1 MWKKRCICQS
11 EQRICWCGQWHAPD
25 GHKSKN
31 IHIQIWIRIQTHI
44 QKYNNTHSN
53 KEYADVDNDTPL
65 MVTTSPYIYI
75 YKYKYE
81 YKHNDKNT
89 TIHIST
95 ECVDVDNDTPLMV
108 PTRPD
113 IKITCVRISQTSKI
127 GKDTKMLM
135 W

>member
-1 MWKKRCICQS
+1 
-11 EQRICWCGQWHAPD
+11 
-25 GHKSKN
+25 
-31 IHIQIWIRIQTHI
+31 
-44 QKYNNTHSN
+44 
-53 KEYADVDNDTPL
+53 

-75 YKYKYE
+75 YKNEYE

>member
-1 MWKKRCICQS
+1 M
-11 EQRICWCGQWHAPD
+11 
-25 GHKSKN
+25 
-31 IHIQIWIRIQTHI
+31 
-44 QKYNNTHSN
+44 
-53 KEYADVDNDTPL
+53 DNDTPL

-113 IKITCVRISQTSKI
+113 IKITCVRISQTSTI